1 MRAYYLPDY
10 LNTRTRARA
19 RARTHTLFHKQ
30 VPLDKQTH
38 WKQTALYLAE
48 PVLLQ
53 VGDTISGKIHCQ
65 RREQNA
71 RHLNILLEYSLT
83 KSGGGKAGDNKFQN
97 YSLC

>member
-1 MRAYYLPDY
+1 
-10 LNTRTRARA
+10 
-19 RARTHTLFHKQ
+19 
-30 VPLDKQTH
+30 
-38 WKQTALYLAE
+38 
-48 PVLLQ
+48 VLLQ